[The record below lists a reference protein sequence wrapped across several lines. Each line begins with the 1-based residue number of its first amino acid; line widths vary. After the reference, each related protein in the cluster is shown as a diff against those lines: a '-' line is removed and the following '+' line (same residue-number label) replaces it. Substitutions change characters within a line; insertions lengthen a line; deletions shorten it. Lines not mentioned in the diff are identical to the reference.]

1 MAMTRMRSLS
11 AVIALTLPLLCA
23 AADGHWSLE
32 AYVGDAYNFRTRL
45 EVEQD
50 GGYSRSLRAD
60 YETRGLDRPLYYV
73 LRAARW
79 QGARAWEVSL
89 IHHKL
94 YLTNPPD
101 GVAALSIS
109 HGFNIFSLNRGGRSG
124 HWTYRLGAGPVV
136 THAEAMINGVR
147 YDGPYRLAGAAMLAG
162 GGRRFELGRSV
173 FLSLEL
179 MATAAHA
186 RAKLPGSPQAK
197 ISTTNAALHAVG
209 GIGIDF
215 R

>member
-1 MAMTRMRSLS
+1 MAMTRMRYLS

-23 AADGHWSLE
+23 AADEHWSLE
-32 AYVGDAYNFRTRL
+32 AYVGDAHNFRTRL

-60 YETRGLDRPLYYV
+60 YETRGFDRPLYYV

-79 QGARAWEVSL
+79 QDVRAWEVSL

-94 YLTNPPD
+94 YLRNPPQ

-109 HGFNIFSLNRGGRSG
+109 HGFNIFSISRAGRSG
-124 HWTYRLGAGPVV
+124 DWIYRLGAGPVV
-136 THAEAMINGVR
+136 THAEATINGVR
-147 YDGPYRLAGAAMLAG
+147 YDGPYRLAGAAVLAG

-173 FLSLEL
+173 FLSVEL

-186 RAKLPGSPQAK
+186 RAKLPGSPGAK
-197 ISTTNAALHAVG
+197 IATNSAAIHALAGVG
-209 GIGIDF
+209 IEF